1 MLKYRYIV
9 ESWRF
14 EANIGKDSLEK
25 AEDLVEG
32 VWNTYSDVMEEW
44 GIGEIEGSLETFTPK
59 AEDVEQVRA
68 SSEAKIT
75 NWLVLDTKAME
86 FSVVSLAKLIAWV
99 EEEARLVKK
108 GITEITSLTVKG
120 RLRAQFAEGPKAS
133 ELAELSDKWTNSE
146 QTSGKGSRS
155 LKE

>member
-86 FSVVSLAKLIAWV
+86 FSVVSLAKLIA
-99 EEEARLVKK
+99 
-108 GITEITSLTVKG
+108 
-120 RLRAQFAEGPKAS
+120 
-133 ELAELSDKWTNSE
+133 
-146 QTSGKGSRS
+146 
-155 LKE
+155 